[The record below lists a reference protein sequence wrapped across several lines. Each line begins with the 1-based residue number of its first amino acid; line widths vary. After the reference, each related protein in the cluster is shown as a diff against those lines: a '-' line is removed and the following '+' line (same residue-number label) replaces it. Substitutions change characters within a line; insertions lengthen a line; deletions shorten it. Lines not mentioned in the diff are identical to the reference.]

1 MDGGRGDGGE
11 MGWMAA
17 TSLPP
22 QPGVAR
28 GQLRLKTYEPP
39 VSEAGMMLLR
49 PKKKTKEKPQIRTG
63 KPQAATAATG
73 PTHARTRHKRAATAA
88 EKGPTKQ
95 SITQAVLMST

>member
-39 VSEAGMMLLR
+39 VSEAD
-49 PKKKTKEKPQIRTG
+49 
-63 KPQAATAATG
+63 AVA
-73 PTHARTRHKRAATAA
+73 AA
-88 EKGPTKQ
+88 EN
-95 SITQAVLMST
+95 